1 MWFYTGCRSFIRVS
15 PGQMFKYREKHV
27 LNRWIFPHQLKIVK
41 QLMPQF
47 LSGCGR

>member
-1 MWFYTGCRSFIRVS
+1 MWFYTGCRCFTHVS
-15 PGQMFKYREKHV
+15 PGETFKYREKQV
-27 LNRWIFPHQLKIVK
+27 LNRCIFPHKLKIVK